1 MKKIILL
8 ISILALTIVMQ
19 IVKAQVRE
27 KYNFN
32 PEWKLKVFDDS
43 LAAQPNYNDNDWQ
56 TITLPQAW
64 NEDDAFQKP
73 IDKHSTGISWYRK
86 HFKIPADAANG
97 KVLLE
102 FEGVRFGT
110 EIWINGKFA
119 GIHENGVMAFG
130 IDATPFLNPAN
141 QENVI
146 ALRIDNSWNYH
157 EKATN
162 STWQWNNKNFNAN
175 YGGMPKNVWLHT
187 TGNVYQTLPLFSNLG
202 TTGTYIY
209 ASTIDVSK
217 KSAKINIESQVRNES
232 AQAKSIVLET
242 EVLDLEGKS
251 VATFTSSTQSI
262 SAGETQEI
270 KSSSNLKNLEFWSW
284 GYGYLY
290 TVITRIKAD
299 NQTIDEVKTKTGFR
313 KTEFKDGMIYLNDRV
328 LVMKGYA
335 QRTSNE
341 WPAVGMSVPAWLSD
355 YSNKLM
361 VESNANLVRWMH
373 VTPWKQDVESSD
385 RVGLIQAMPAGDAE
399 SDVSGRRWEQRKEL
413 MRDAI
418 IYNRNNPSIIFYECG
433 NESISDAHMAE
444 MKEIKYKYD
453 PNGGRA
459 IGSREMLNS
468 KVSEYGGEM
477 LYINKSDTQPL
488 WAMEYSRDEGLRKYW
503 DDFTQPFHKNGAGPL
518 YNNQDA
524 SSYNRN
530 QDTHAI
536 ENIIRWNEFWVQR
549 PGTGKRVSSGGVNI
563 VFSDTN
569 THYRGEENYRR
580 SGEVDAMRIP
590 KDGFFTHK
598 VMWDGWVDANPKG
611 MHMIGHWNYTD
622 SVVKDQY
629 VVSAAPKVELFLN
642 GKSLG
647 FGERSENFLFTFP
660 KVKWEAGTLKSISYD
675 EKGKQIAEKSL
686 VTAKAAQKL
695 KLTLMQSPTG
705 FKADG
710 ADLVLVEVE
719 VIDENGQRCP
729 TALNMIN
736 FNLEGP
742 AEWKGGIAQGP
753 NNYILSQ
760 SLPVEGGVNRVLIR
774 SALASGKIK
783 LTATSDKL
791 EKAVLEFESKPIE
804 VKDGLSKFFPADGL
818 TPNLERGPTPK
829 GASFTP
835 SRETLQIVNATAGA
849 NDKDVKASFDN
860 NELSSWTN
868 DGKLSTAW
876 ITYELAK
883 KSRVDEVILKL
894 NGFRTRQYPIKIM
907 VDGKEVFNG
916 LTDRSLGY
924 VLVKCK
930 PMVGSKVSI
939 YLVDDSLADNKP
951 QMVEMNGKNLDDG
964 NSPALNAKGSLA
976 IIEAEIYKSLI
987 K

>member
-8 ISILALTIVMQ
+8 SSVLFITFFQLVT
-19 IVKAQVRE
+19 AQVRE

-32 PEWKLKVFDDS
+32 PDWKLKVFDDS
-43 LAAQPNYNDNDWQ
+43 LASQPNYNDKDWEN
-56 TITLPQAW
+56 ITLPHAW
-64 NEDDAFQKP
+64 NENDAFQKS
-73 IDKHSTGISWYRK
+73 IDKHTTGISWYRK
-86 HFKIPADAANG
+86 HFKISSTKS
-97 KVLLE
+97 KVFLE
-102 FEGVRFGT
+102 FEGVRFGA
-110 EIWINGKFA
+110 EIWINGKYA

-130 IDATPFLNPAN
+130 IDATPFLNSAN
-141 QENVI
+141 EENVI

-157 EKATN
+157 EKSTN

-187 TGNVYQTLPLFSNLG
+187 TGSIYQTLPLFSNLG

-209 ASTIDVSK
+209 ASAFDVAK
-217 KSAKINIESQVRNES
+217 KTAQINIESQVRNES
-232 AQAKSIVLET
+232 AQAKNIILET

-251 VATFTSSTQSI
+251 VATFTSSAQSI
-262 SAGETQEI
+262 AAGETKEI

-290 TVITRIKAD
+290 TVITRIKTD
-299 NQTIDEVKTKTGFR
+299 NQIIDEVKTKTGFR

-385 RVGLIQAMPAGDAE
+385 RVGLMQAMPAGDAE

-433 NESISDAHMAE
+433 NESISESHMAE

-453 PNGGRA
+453 PKGGRA

-503 DDFTQPFHKNGAGPL
+503 DDFTPPFHKNGAGPL

-536 ENIIRWNEFWVQR
+536 ENIIRWNEFWAQR

-590 KDGFFTHK
+590 KDGFFAHK

-622 SVVKDQY
+622 SIIKDQY
-629 VVSAAPKVELFLN
+629 VVSAAQKVELFLN

-660 KVKWEAGTLKSISYD
+660 KVKWETGILKAVSYD

-686 VTAKAAQKL
+686 VTAKAAKKL

-719 VIDENGQRCP
+719 VVDENGQRCP

-753 NNYILSQ
+753 NNYILAQ

-774 SALASGKIK
+774 SALASGKIR
-783 LTATSDKL
+783 LTATAEGL
-791 EKAVLEFESKPIE
+791 QKAVLEFASSPVI
-804 VKDGLSKFFPADGL
+804 VQNGLSKSFPADGL
-818 TPNLERGPTPK
+818 TSNLDRGPTPK

-835 SRETLQIVNATAGA
+835 TRETLQIVNATAGA

-876 ITYELAK
+876 VTYELAK

-894 NGFRTRQYPIKIM
+894 NGFRTRQYPLRIT
-907 VDGKEVFNG
+907 VDGKDVFNG

-930 PMVGSKVSI
+930 PTIGSKVSV
-939 YLVDDSLADNKP
+939 YLVDNSLSDSKP

-976 IIEAEIYKSLI
+976 IIEVEIYKSLI

>member
-19 IVKAQVRE
+19 IAKAQVRE

-43 LAAQPNYNDNDWQ
+43 LAAQPNYNDKDWQ

-86 HFKIPADAANG
+86 HFKIPVNAANG
-97 KVLLE
+97 KVFLE
-102 FEGVRFGT
+102 FEGVRFGA
-110 EIWINGKFA
+110 EIWINGKYA

-175 YGGMPKNVWLHT
+175 YGGIPKNVWLHT

-202 TTGTYIY
+202 TTGIYVY
-209 ASTIDVSK
+209 ASAIDVIK
-217 KSAKINIESQVRNES
+217 KSAQINIESQVRNES
-232 AQAKSIVLET
+232 VQAKSIVLET

-251 VATFTSSTQSI
+251 VAIFKSLAQSI
-262 SAGETQEI
+262 SAGETKEI

-328 LVMKGYA
+328 LMMKGYA

-373 VTPWKQDVESSD
+373 VTPWKQDIESSD
-385 RVGLIQAMPAGDAE
+385 RVGLMQAMPAGDAE

-418 IYNRNNPSIIFYECG
+418 IYNRNNPSIVFYECG

-444 MKEIKYKYD
+444 MKDIKYKYD

-503 DDFTQPFHKNGAGPL
+503 DDFTPPFHKNGAGPL

-536 ENIIRWNEFWVQR
+536 ENIVRWNEFWVQR

-569 THYRGEENYRR
+569 THFRGEENYRR

-590 KDGFFTHK
+590 KDGFFAHK

-611 MHMIGHWNYTD
+611 IHMIGHWNYTD

-629 VVSAAPKVELFLN
+629 VVSPAPKVELFLN

-647 FGERSENFLFTFP
+647 FGIKSENFLFTYP
-660 KVKWEAGTLKSISYD
+660 KVKWETGTLKAVSYD
-675 EKGKQIAEKSL
+675 ENGKQIAEKSL
-686 VTAKAAQKL
+686 VTAKAAKKV
-695 KLTLMQSPTG
+695 KLTLIQSPAG

-719 VIDENGQRCP
+719 VVDENGQRCP

-736 FNLEGP
+736 FILKGP
-742 AEWKGGIAQGP
+742 AEWRGGIAQGP

-774 SALASGKIK
+774 SALAAGKIK
-783 LTATSDKL
+783 LTATADKL
-791 EKAVLEFESKPIE
+791 EKAVLEFESKPIK
-804 VKDGLSKFFPADGL
+804 VKNGLSKFLPSNELAS
-818 TPNLERGPTPK
+818 NLDRGPTPK
-829 GASFTP
+829 GVSFKP

-849 NDKDVKASFDN
+849 NEKDVKASFDN

-894 NGFRTRQYPIKIM
+894 NGFRTRQYPLRIT

-930 PMVGSKVSI
+930 PTVGSKVSI
-939 YLVDDSLADNKP
+939 YLADNSLLDNKP

>member
-1 MKKIILL
+1 MKRFFLYTL
-8 ISILALTIVMQ
+8 MVFISISLAQ
-19 IVKAQVRE
+19 AQVRE

-32 PEWKLKVFDDS
+32 PDWKLKVFDDS
-43 LAAQPNYNDNDWQ
+43 LAAQPNYNDKDWE
-56 TITLPQAW
+56 TITLPHAW
-64 NEDDAFQKP
+64 NEDDAFQKS
-73 IDKHSTGISWYRK
+73 IDKHTTGISRYRK
-86 HFKIPADAANG
+86 HFKIPATAASG
-97 KVLLE
+97 KVFLE
-102 FEGVRFGT
+102 FEGVRFGA

-187 TGNVYQTLPLFSNLG
+187 TGSVYQTLPLFSNLG

-209 ASTIDVSK
+209 ASAIDVTK
-217 KSAKINIESQVRNES
+217 KSALINIESQVRNES
-232 AQAKSIVLET
+232 AQAKNIVLET
-242 EVLDLEGKS
+242 EVLDLEGKF
-251 VATFTSSTQSI
+251 VAMFTSSAQSI
-262 SAGETQEI
+262 AAGETKEI
-270 KSSSNLKNLEFWSW
+270 KASSNLKNLEFWSW

-290 TVITRIKAD
+290 TVITRIKVD
-299 NQTIDEVKTKTGFR
+299 NQIIDEIKTKTGFR

-341 WPAVGMSVPAWLSD
+341 WPSVGMSVPAWLSD

-453 PNGGRA
+453 PYGGRA

-477 LYINKSDTQPL
+477 LYVNKSDTQPL

-503 DDFTQPFHKNGAGPL
+503 DDFTPPFHKNGAGPL
-518 YNNQDA
+518 YNKQDA

-536 ENIIRWNEFWVQR
+536 ENIIRWNEFWAQR
-549 PGTGKRVSSGGVNI
+549 PGTGKRVNSGGVNI

-590 KDGFFTHK
+590 KDGYFAHK

-622 SVVKDQY
+622 SITKDQY

-647 FGERSENFLFTFP
+647 FGQRSENFLFTFP
-660 KVKWEAGTLKSISYD
+660 KVKWETGILKAVSYD
-675 EKGKQIAEKSL
+675 EKGKQIAEKYL
-686 VTAKAAQKL
+686 VTAKAAKKV

-719 VIDENGQRCP
+719 VVDENEQRCP

-753 NNYILSQ
+753 NNYILAQ

-774 SALASGKIK
+774 SALAAGKIK
-783 LTATSDKL
+783 LTATADKL
-791 EKAVLEFESKPIE
+791 EKAVLVFESTPVE
-804 VKDGLSKFFPADGL
+804 VIDGLSKSFPADGL
-818 TPNLERGPTPK
+818 TSNLERGPTPK
-829 GASFTP
+829 GSSFTP
-835 SRETLQIVNATAGA
+835 IRETLQIVNATAGA
-849 NDKDVKASFDN
+849 NTKNVKASFDN

-868 DGKLSTAW
+868 DGKQSTAW
-876 ITYELAK
+876 ITYQLVK
-883 KSRVDEVILKL
+883 KSRIDEVILKL
-894 NGFRTRQYPIKIM
+894 NGFRTRQYPLRIT

-916 LTDRSLGY
+916 LTDLSLGY

-930 PMVGSKVSI
+930 PTVGSKVSI
-939 YLVDDSLADNKP
+939 YLADNSLTDSKP

-964 NSPALNAKGSLA
+964 NSPALNGKGSLA
-976 IIEAEIYKSLI
+976 IIEVEIYKTL